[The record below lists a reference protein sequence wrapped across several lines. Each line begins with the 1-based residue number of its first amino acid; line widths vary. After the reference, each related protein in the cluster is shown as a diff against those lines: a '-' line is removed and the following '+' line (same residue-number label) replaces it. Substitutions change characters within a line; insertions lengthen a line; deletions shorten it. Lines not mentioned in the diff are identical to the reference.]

1 MFKAKDKNMAKN
13 GEFDSNNVT
22 TISTGTVV
30 KGDIISEGDFRI
42 VGKLMGS
49 VTSKGKVVIGKSG
62 QVEGNIF
69 CKNAD
74 FAGTIT
80 GNVSVENMLLLKA
93 SSNLKGDIKTD
104 KLSIESGALFSGNCL
119 MSNSNAKSSNEKK
132 QAGKES

>member
-30 KGDIISEGDFRI
+30 NGDITSEGDFRI
-42 VGKLMGS
+42 VGKLIGS
-49 VTSKGKVVIGKSG
+49 VNSKGKVVIGKTG
-62 QVEGNIF
+62 QVEGNIH
-69 CKNAD
+69 CQNAD
-74 FAGTIT
+74 FSGSVI
-80 GNVSVENMLLLKA
+80 GNVIVENMLLLKA
-93 SSNLKGDIKTD
+93 SSNLKGDIKTE

-119 MSNSNAKSSNEKK
+119 MSNSNVKSSNEKK